1 MFFVDFKKLQ
11 QSYSNGFGNIDKFL
25 RYGRNGLSI
34 CVISKRSTGNFENK
48 SFAFQRFAAEHSIC
62 LQLFAKQNGKKEFEG
77 VLEDFSEKTVTLK
90 TEKETLTFDRDKI
103 ANIKLIIKF

>member
-1 MFFVDFKKLQ
+1 M
-11 QSYSNGFGNIDKFL
+11 
-25 RYGRNGLSI
+25 
-34 CVISKRSTGNFENK
+34 
-48 SFAFQRFAAEHSIC
+48 
-62 LQLFAKQNGKKEFEG
+62 KQNGKKEFEG